1 MDVWLAVALFA
12 GGLVS
17 GGLSAVAG
25 GSSFLTFPLLL
36 AGGLS
41 PLVANVTNFMAL
53 TPSNIVALAAYR
65 EELRELRAT
74 MLPHLVIALTGGAL
88 GSLLLIWS
96 GETRFEAYVPWLM
109 LTATILF
116 AAGNRIRNH
125 LRRLRSEISGL
136 NSRWFYAI
144 EFVLMVY
151 GGYFGA
157 GLGIIVL
164 ASLAIA
170 GQSSLHHANAQKNLM
185 ISLMSLVS
193 LAIYVASGHIAWSFG
208 LPLVAGVIIGGYAS
222 IHYVRRLP
230 ELLVRRGVLVWAV
243 LLTIYTFWKYG

>member
-1 MDVWLAVALFA
+1 MELWLALALFA

-25 GSSFLTFPLLL
+25 GSTFLTFPLLL

-53 TPSNIVALAAYR
+53 TPANVVAIAAYR
-65 EELRELRAT
+65 EELRELKNE
-74 MLPHLVIALTGGAL
+74 MLPHLLIAGAGGTL
-88 GSLLLIWS
+88 GALLLIWS
-96 GETRFEAYVPWLM
+96 GEARFERYVPWLM

-116 AAGNRIRNH
+116 ASGTWLGKR
-125 LRRLRSEISGL
+125 LVRLRKGALST
-136 NSRWFYAI
+136 NPRWLYGV
-144 EFVLMVY
+144 EFILMVY

-170 GQSSLHHANAQKNLM
+170 GQTSLHHANAQKNAM

-193 LAIYVASGHIAWSFG
+193 LVIYIASGQIAWLMG

-222 IHYVRRLP
+222 IRFVKRLP
-230 ELLVRRGVLVWAV
+230 EMLVRRGVLVWAIG
-243 LLTIYTFWKYG
+243 LTIYTFWKYG